1 MSNRWVDH
9 VRKFAKDNNMT
20 YMCAITE
27 ASKTYKKTKDDE
39 LKSTPKMTTKA
50 IPKEQDD
57 KKYIRLIEEYLEK
70 YDNSNLKKQITG
82 NTFDDRKQKALVIVE
97 ELNKDA
103 IEINHLKNKMMSD
116 DIIDLMDFVKN
127 NNASLSK
134 FLKRKPQSVAN
145 YINKLVQQKK
155 K

>member
-57 KKYIRLIEEYLEK
+57 KKHIRLIEEYLEK
-70 YDNSNLKKQITG
+70 YGNSNLKKQITG

-103 IEINHLKNKMMSD
+103 NEINRLKNKMMSD
-116 DIIDLMDFVKN
+116 DTIDLMDFVKN

>member
-9 VRKFAKDNNMT
+9 VRKFAKDNIMT

-39 LKSTPKMTTKA
+39 LKSTPKKTTKA

-70 YDNSNLKKQITG
+70 YDNSNLKKQMTG

-97 ELNKDA
+97 ELDKDA
-103 IEINHLKNKMMSD
+103 IEINDLKNKMMSD
-116 DIIDLMDFVKN
+116 DIIDIMDFIQN

-134 FLKRKPQSVAN
+134 FLKRQPKSVGN
-145 YINKLVQQKK
+145 YIKKLVQQKTK
-155 K
+155 

>member
-1 MSNRWVDH
+1 MSNPWVEH
-9 VRKFAKDNNMT
+9 VKKYAKDNNIT

-27 ASKTYKKTKDDE
+27 ASKTYKKTKA
-39 LKSTPKMTTKA
+39 TPKMTTKA

-97 ELNKDA
+97 ELDKDA
-103 IEINHLKNKMMSD
+103 IEINDLKNKMISD
-116 DIIDLMDFVKN
+116 DIIDIMDFIQN

-134 FLKRKPQSVAN
+134 FLKRQPKSVGN
-145 YINKLVQQKK
+145 YIKKLVQQKTK
-155 K
+155 

>member
-1 MSNRWVDH
+1 MSNRWVEH

-70 YDNSNLKKQITG
+70 YGNSNLKKQITG

-103 IEINHLKNKMMSD
+103 NEINRLKNKMMSD
-116 DIIDLMDFVKN
+116 DTIDLMDFVKN

>member
-1 MSNRWVDH
+1 
-9 VRKFAKDNNMT
+9 
-20 YMCAITE
+20 MCAITE
-27 ASKTYKKTKDDE
+27 ASKTYKKSMDDE
-39 LKSTPKMTTKA
+39 LQSTQKKTPKA
-50 IPKEQDD
+50 LPKEQDD

-103 IEINHLKNKMMSD
+103 NEINRLKNKMMSD
-116 DIIDLMDFVKN
+116 DTIDLMDFVKN